1 MKKVMLLALAAAFVA
16 GIGAS
21 TLIASHAYAGDEP
34 MVDCSN
40 PDNADNEACK

>member
-21 TLIASHAYAGDEP
+21 TLISSRAYAGDEP
-34 MVDCSN
+34 TVDCSK
-40 PDNADNEACK
+40 PENADNEACK